1 MGLFNKKKPELET
14 PVTQTE
20 QDTSVGTAA
29 DVEAVMKKYD
39 RESNTRVWE
48 GAPSLVIRALMALFA
63 AYTIVDTVFLSIL
76 PQRRLPIFM
85 GVLLFIGFLTVP
97 ARKGESRVNHMP
109 WYDIILLIVGPG
121 AYFFYAINAEK
132 VINMSAMVM

>member
-1 MGLFNKKKPELET
+1 MGLFKKKKPELET

-48 GAPSLVIRALMALFA
+48 GAPSLVIRTLMALRLTPLWTRCFSPSCPSA
-63 AYTIVDTVFLSIL
+63 AC
-76 PQRRLPIFM
+76 
-85 GVLLFIGFLTVP
+85 LFSWACCCSLAF
-97 ARKGESRVNHMP
+97 
-109 WYDIILLIVGPG
+109 
-121 AYFFYAINAEK
+121 
-132 VINMSAMVM
+132 